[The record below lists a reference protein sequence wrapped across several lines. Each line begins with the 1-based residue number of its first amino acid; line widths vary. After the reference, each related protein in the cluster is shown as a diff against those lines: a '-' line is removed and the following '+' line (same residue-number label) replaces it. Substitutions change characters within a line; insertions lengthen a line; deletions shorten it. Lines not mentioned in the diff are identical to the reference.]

1 MPPARCTLC
10 GRLLMLDRASATTA
24 GEPPIVVCDV
34 CRALPRHEQKHLRN
48 RAMTRMLRAS
58 LPRH

>member
-1 MPPARCTLC
+1 
-10 GRLLMLDRASATTA
+10 MLDRASATTA